1 MDAHET
7 SYEYL
12 CEQLKRY
19 MTDISLVERAY
30 VFAEDAHRLQKRKS
44 GEAYIVHP
52 VGVAVILAELE
63 MDPECIAAGLLH
75 DVIEDVE
82 KADYNTVKENF
93 GEVIANLVEG
103 VTKLD
108 KIPFVTNEERQIEN
122 VRKMFF
128 AMASDIRV
136 IIIKLADRLHN
147 MRTLMYMPGEKQLR
161 IAKETLDIYA
171 PLAHRLG
178 LQRIKWELEDL
189 SLKYLD
195 SVAYYEI
202 ADSVHMKKRERE
214 DYVEEIIKLFK
225 SKLSEMDIEG
235 EIKGRV
241 KHYYSIY
248 RKMFTQDKSIDE
260 IFDLFAVRIIV
271 KDLNDCYAALGMVH
285 EMFTPMPGRVKDYIA
300 MPKPNMYQSLH
311 TTVIGPKGYPFEVQ
325 IRTWQMH
332 QIAEN
337 GIAAHWKYK
346 EGKTDGKHDEYDA
359 KLAWVR
365 DMLEIQKDVTDTND
379 FLNMLKIDM
388 FSDEV
393 FVFTPKGAVISL
405 PAGATP
411 VDLAF
416 AIHSAIGYKM
426 TGAKVNSK
434 ISPID
439 YKLQNGDIVEILTS
453 TVTKGPKQDW
463 IKFCKTTSAKNKINQ
478 WFKKEQREVNIAK
491 GKELIERELKKY
503 SFAASDVFE
512 PANVEAMLEK
522 FSFNTIDDM
531 YVSVGCGTTSP
542 IRVVQKL
549 IDLNA
554 KLKAIIKEAELTEK
568 LAQQQKAAA
577 AKKHSHSGNGIVVK
591 GEENLLARISK
602 CCSPVP
608 GDDIIGFITRGRGV
622 SVHRKDCINVQTSS
636 LDENSKSRLIECEWD
651 GDDLGSFDCHLLI
664 HATDR
669 RGLLAEITFCLS
681 EQKLAIGT
689 LNATNKNNLATVD
702 LTVNITDSSQIEL
715 ITKKLHMIPGV
726 YEVIRA

>member
-1 MDAHET
+1 MNAHET
-7 SYEYL
+7 SYEAL
-12 CEQLKRY
+12 CQKLNTY
-19 MTDISLVERAY
+19 MSDISLVERAY
-30 VFAEDAHRLQKRKS
+30 KFASVSHANQKRKS

-52 VGVAVILAELE
+52 VCVAIILAQME

-82 KADYNTVKENF
+82 KADYDTIKENF
-93 GEVIANLVEG
+93 GKNVADLVYG
-103 VTKLD
+103 VTKLE
-108 KIPFVTNEERQIEN
+108 KIPFVSNEVRQIEN

-147 MRTLMYMPGEKQLR
+147 MRTLMYMPEEKQLR
-161 IAKETLDIYA
+161 IAKETLDVYA

-189 SLKYLD
+189 SLRYLD

-202 ADSVHMKKRERE
+202 SDSVHMKKKERD
-214 DYVEEIIKLFK
+214 DYVAEIIELFTKKLA
-225 SKLSEMDIEG
+225 EMNISG
-235 EIKGRV
+235 EVKGRV

-260 IFDLFAVRIIV
+260 IYDLFAVRIIV

-285 EMFTPMPGRVKDYIA
+285 EIFTPMPGRVKDYIA

-325 IRTWQMH
+325 IRTYEMH
-332 QIAEN
+332 QVAEN

-346 EGKTDGKHDEYDA
+346 EGKTDGKKDENDI

-365 DMLEIQKDVTDTND
+365 DMLEIQKDVTDTSD
-379 FLNMLKIDM
+379 FYNMLKIDM

-393 FVFTPKGAVISL
+393 FVFTPKGNVISL
-405 PAGATP
+405 PQGATP

-453 TVTKGPKQDW
+453 SITKGPKLDW
-463 IKFCKTTSAKNKINQ
+463 IKFCKTTTAKNKINQ

-491 GKELIERELKKY
+491 GKELIEKEVKKMGLTMAEVWVASCVDSMLKK
-503 SFAASDVFE
+503 
-512 PANVEAMLEK
+512 L
-522 FSFNTIDDM
+522 SFNSLDELHL
-531 YVSVGCGTTSP
+531 SVGSGSVSP
-542 IRVVQKL
+542 IRVVQST
-549 IDLNA
+549 IEANTP
-554 KLKAIIKEAELTEK
+554 LKTRLQEEELAEK
-568 LAQQQKAAA
+568 LAQKSP
-577 AKKHSHSGNGIVVK
+577 KKKMSSGNGIIVK

-608 GDDIIGFITRGRGV
+608 GDEIIGFITRGRGV
-622 SVHRKDCINVQTSS
+622 SVHRKDCVNVKID
-636 LDENSKSRLIECEWD
+636 LLAEKELSRLIECEWD
-651 GDDLGSFDCHLLI
+651 DGENGSFDCHI
-664 HATDR
+664 VIKATDR
-669 RGLLAEITFCLS
+669 QGLLAEITVCLS
-681 EQKLAIGT
+681 EQKIT
-689 LNATNKNNLATVD
+689 IVSLNATNKNNVALID
-702 LTVNITDSSQIEL
+702 SFVNITKSSEIDA
-715 ITKKLHMIPGV
+715 IIRKLHMIPGV
-726 YEVIRA
+726 FDVRRA